1 MGFFKNVL
9 KSVGKVGS
17 KVLGVTTGLQQAV
30 GNIVGL
36 PEVPTLGNI
45 IQQKA
50 LEKITGYD
58 PSQQPQTTEITQP
71 VETKPV
77 GVFTSMNQP
86 EVIPVVTEQTRT
98 IDPQQVTAALQT
110 QTTNNNTQSST
121 MEKLKSFFKQHGK
134 KIGIAAAAIVALV
147 VIVKKLRKG
156 KKGGW

>member
-9 KSVGKVGS
+9 KTVGKVGS

-30 GNIVGL
+30 GDIVGL
-36 PEVPTLGNI
+36 PEIPALGNI
-45 IQQKA
+45 VQQKV
-50 LEKITGYD
+50 LEKVTGYNE
-58 PSQQPQTTEITQP
+58 QPQTTEITQP

-98 IDPQQVTAALQT
+98 IDPQQVAAAVQT

-134 KIGIAAAAIVALV
+134 KIGIAAAVIVTLV